1 MGSRTRRIA
10 APEYHRSLLLREL
23 GQSHEPAPE
32 DLPELAEHCSERERE
47 AASVEYAAD
56 ELCLAWLLETRLF
69 ELGWEATF
77 SGEIIGVIESGLFVR
92 FGEVE
97 GYLLARR
104 LGGDYFEI
112 NALATGLF
120 GRRSK
125 RAFRLGDAIEV
136 RVEEIRRGEGKV
148 ELSLPERRND

>member
-1 MGSRTRRIA
+1 YPDIVC
-10 APEYHRSLLLREL
+10 HRSLLRER
-23 GQSHEPAPE
+23 GQGDEPAPE
-32 DLPELAEHCSERERE
+32 GLPELAEHCSERERE
-47 AASVEYAAD
+47 AESVEYAAD
-56 ELCLAWLLETRLF
+56 ELCLAWLLEKRLF

-77 SGEIIGVIESGLFVR
+77 SGEIIGVIDSGLFVR
-92 FGEVE
+92 FGEVFE
-97 GYLLARR
+97 GYLPARR

-148 ELSLPERRND
+148 ELSLAQRRAG